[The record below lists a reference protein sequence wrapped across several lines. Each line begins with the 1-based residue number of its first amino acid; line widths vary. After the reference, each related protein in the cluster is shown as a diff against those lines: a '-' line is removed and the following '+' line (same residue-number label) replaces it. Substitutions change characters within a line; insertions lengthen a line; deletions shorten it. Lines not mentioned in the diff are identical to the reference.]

1 MMIIVDLSDI
11 QVYLV
16 QTVAKVIK
24 TADEDQVSRLESTV
38 LPENLGS
45 NGG

>member
-1 MMIIVDLSDI
+1 MIIVDLSDT

-24 TADEDQVSRLESTV
+24 TADEDYVSGLERWVS
-38 LPENLGS
+38 G
-45 NGG
+45 